1 MVDRDL
7 AELYGVS
14 TRALNQAVRRNVNRF
29 PDDFMFQLTRKELE
43 NWISQN
49 VTSNSAAKM
58 GLRKRPL
65 AFTEH
70 GVVML
75 SSVLRSDR
83 AALVNI
89 QIVRAF
95 VRLREI
101 LSAHADLVK
110 RLDEL
115 EKNYDAR
122 FAAVFEAIRRLTL
135 PPQPRRRRRIGFHAD

>member
-1 MVDRDL
+1 
-7 AELYGVS
+7 
-14 TRALNQAVRRNVNRF
+14 LNQAVRRNLNRF
-29 PDDFMFQLTRKELE
+29 PDDFMFQLTGQEIK
-43 NWISQN
+43 NWMSQI

-75 SSVLRSDR
+75 SSVLRSQR

-89 QIVRAF
+89 QVVRAF
-95 VRLREI
+95 VRLREM
-101 LSAHADLVK
+101 LATHADLVR

-115 EKNYDAR
+115 EKKYDKR
-122 FAAVFEAIRRLTL
+122 FVAVFDAIRRLMIPMDHT
-135 PPQPRRRRRIGFHAD
+135 RRRRIGFQAS